1 MAEAKSKAEAEA
13 AAEKAKMAAE
23 RSEKNAAAQAAR
35 ERTKKDRV
43 DSDAVKAEEAARRK
57 AALEAKAQETAAA
70 AKQKL
75 KAAEIEAK
83 AARERAAKEKK
94 EADAASKR
102 EAEAKAQRDA
112 KLAKEKAKLAETKAK
127 AAKAQTAKSAK
138 GKSAGKETA
147 KLSSS
152 AFRTTVSEKAAVAA
166 EKVEGLRSSLPTP
179 EDARGL
185 VTAARRKAK
194 AATVAVD
201 ASPNS
206 YVATAAAY
214 VGVKPSSLIGGGLTL
229 AAVALSAY
237 AGVGGRTRDDAG
249 YAAFDREAGRTDRGR
264 DGGAGRERQ
273 RAVLEKQLAA
283 DRDAQRARWR
293 SAMDDGSAAAA
304 SSETAA
310 EDERRRLERI
320 RQMNRASG
328 DATAAAE
335 AKLREA
341 RDRNEN
347 AAKNDPSSSA
357 AASQPATAT
366 VSAADRR
373 RAEKKARA
381 EAAVLS
387 EYQTAEDELDAG
399 WDAEEVKEMSKKY
412 KAFLK
417 ESKAKKW
424 WGGGD

>member
-1 MAEAKSKAEAEA
+1 M
-13 AAEKAKMAAE
+13 
-23 RSEKNAAAQAAR
+23 
-35 ERTKKDRV
+35 
-43 DSDAVKAEEAARRK
+43 
-57 AALEAKAQETAAA
+57 
-70 AKQKL
+70 
-75 KAAEIEAK
+75 
-83 AARERAAKEKK
+83 
-94 EADAASKR
+94 
-102 EAEAKAQRDA
+102 
-112 KLAKEKAKLAETKAK
+112 
-127 AAKAQTAKSAK
+127 
-138 GKSAGKETA
+138 
-147 KLSSS
+147 
-152 AFRTTVSEKAAVAA
+152 SEKAAVAA
-166 EKVEGLRSSLPTP
+166 EKVEGLCSSLPTP

-185 VTAARRKAK
+185 VTAARRKVK

-201 ASPNS
+201 ASPNP

-320 RQMNRASG
+320 RRMNRASG

-347 AAKNDPSSSA
+347 AAKNAKNASSSA
-357 AASQPATAT
+357 AAPGATAT
-366 VSAADRR
+366 MSAADRR
-373 RAEKKARA
+373 RAEQKARA

-387 EYQTAEDELDAG
+387 EYQTAEDEPGAG

-417 ESKAKKW
+417 ASKAKKW